1 MNTPYTEIINSLES
15 RKKLSIEE
23 KASLILAKKLDDFFN
38 RNYEK
43 FMKDD
48 FIKKI
53 SSSEFD
59 KSFEKKSAKLFEALK
74 ERELNH
80 NDIKSLYGLG
90 ATLESS
96 KATNKEFSRTENLT
110 KTKISEAK
118 KHLTNLNYLE
128 AEKSANFVLAIDP
141 NNKDANDIISVTN
154 ISKDSEDNNNSSK
167 LDVTMLNKAKEHI
180 KKLEYDEAEKAAKFV
195 LGMDNENNEALDI
208 LKAIEIYKDEP
219 RDDEPE
225 GKSIYVDWNK
235 KKN

>member
-53 SSSEFD
+53 SSSKFD

-141 NNKDANDIISVTN
+141 NNKDANDIISVIN